1 MQQYRKDNERDASIS
16 HKPSSDERIF
26 NLDPHTIEKQNNQD
40 RIVLAIYQVKAYA
53 DGGQG

>member
-26 NLDPHTIEKQNNQD
+26 NLDPHTIEKQKNQD
-40 RIVLAIYQVKAYA
+40 RIVFAIYQVKAYA